1 MYSVF
6 FHSTSSVSFSGGDK
20 SIIVYDVA
28 AVEAVAQ
35 KMADGVHVSALEEE
49 ERVLVKISAPP
60 GNNGV

>member
-1 MYSVF
+1 M
-6 FHSTSSVSFSGGDK
+6 
-20 SIIVYDVA
+20 YDVA